1 MLNYN
6 RNKLILAGSFVL
18 ALLLSF
24 SFNSYSAQ
32 SEALNVK
39 STVSIGIISFEAL
52 IPGEGLESAVICPL
66 CTSPAVAGKI
76 QEGAEKIVEDIFVNK
91 LRDFKEVRILPS
103 ERLQLAYKRVGAES
117 LRKPLLDVLKKV
129 GEETGA
135 DILAVGYIYRYTERV
150 GYDYSVKQPASVAY
164 EIYMVNPSDKSIIW
178 RGIFDKTQ
186 KSLME
191 DLFQI
196 SSFFRGG
203 GKWLTAE
210 QLSKQGMDEIFK
222 KFPGF
227 AR

>member
-6 RNKLILAGSFVL
+6 RKKLILAGAFVL

-24 SFNSYSAQ
+24 SFKSYSAE

-39 STVSIGIISFEAL
+39 STVSIGVISFEAL

-66 CTSPAVAGKI
+66 CTSAFVTGRI
-76 QEGAEKIVEDIFVNK
+76 QEGAEKIVEDIFINK
-91 LRDFKEVRILPS
+91 LRDFKEVRVLPS
-103 ERLQLAYKRVGAES
+103 ERIQAVYKRVAAES
-117 LRKPLLDVLKKV
+117 LRKPLLDVLKKI

-164 EIYMVNPSDKSIIW
+164 EIYMINPSDKSIIW

-196 SSFFRGG
+196 SSFFGGG

>member
-6 RNKLILAGSFVL
+6 RNKLSLAGVFTFAV
-18 ALLLSF
+18 LLSL
-24 SFNSYSAQ
+24 SFISHSAEP
-32 SEALNVK
+32 EAMNVK
-39 STVSIGIISFEAL
+39 STVSIGVISFQAL
-52 IPGEGLESAVICPL
+52 IPDEGLENTVICPL
-66 CTSPAVAGKI
+66 CTSSFVTGRI
-76 QEGAEKIVEDIFVNK
+76 QEGAEKVVEDIFVNK
-91 LRDFKEVRILPS
+91 LGDFKEVRILPS
-103 ERLQLAYKRVGAES
+103 ERLQAVYKRVAAEH
-117 LRKPLLDVLKKV
+117 LRKPLLDVLKKI
-129 GEETGA
+129 GEETGV
-135 DILAVGYIYRYTERV
+135 DILVVGYIYRYTERV

-164 EIYMVNPSDKSIIW
+164 EIYMINPADKSIIW

>member
-1 MLNYN
+1 M
-6 RNKLILAGSFVL
+6 I
-18 ALLLSF
+18 
-24 SFNSYSAQ
+24 
-32 SEALNVK
+32 
-39 STVSIGIISFEAL
+39 
-52 IPGEGLESAVICPL
+52 
-66 CTSPAVAGKI
+66 
-76 QEGAEKIVEDIFVNK
+76 
-91 LRDFKEVRILPS
+91 
-103 ERLQLAYKRVGAES
+103 
-117 LRKPLLDVLKKV
+117 
-129 GEETGA
+129 
-135 DILAVGYIYRYTERV
+135 
-150 GYDYSVKQPASVAY
+150 
-164 EIYMVNPSDKSIIW
+164 NPSDKSIIW

>member
-6 RNKLILAGSFVL
+6 RKKLSLAGAFVF

-24 SFNSYSAQ
+24 SLNSYSAE

-39 STVSIGIISFEAL
+39 STVSIGVISFEAL
-52 IPGEGLESAVICPL
+52 IPGEGLESAVVCPL
-66 CTSPAVAGKI
+66 CTSPYVAGKI

-103 ERLQLAYKRVGAES
+103 ERLQAVYKRIAAEH
-117 LRKPLLDVLKKV
+117 LRKPLLDVLNKV
-129 GEETGA
+129 GQETGA

-178 RGIFDKTQ
+178 RGVFDKTQ

>member
-6 RNKLILAGSFVL
+6 RKKLILAGVFAFAV
-18 ALLLSF
+18 LLSF
-24 SFNSYSAQ
+24 SFNSYSAKP
-32 SEALNVK
+32 EAINVK
-39 STVSIGIISFEAL
+39 STVSIGVISFEAL
-52 IPGEGLESAVICPL
+52 IPGKGLESAVICPL
-66 CTSPAVAGKI
+66 CASAYVTGRI
-76 QEGAEKIVEDIFVNK
+76 QEGAEKVVEDIFVNK

-103 ERLQLAYKRVGAES
+103 DKLQAVYKRVAAES

-129 GEETGA
+129 GDETGA
-135 DILAVGYIYRYTERV
+135 DILAVGYIYRYVERV

-164 EIYMVNPSDKSIIW
+164 EIYMINPSDKSIIW

-210 QLSKQGMDEIFK
+210 QLSKQGMDEIFE

-227 AR
+227 TR

>member
-6 RNKLILAGSFVL
+6 RKKFILAGAFVL

-24 SFNSYSAQ
+24 SFNSYSTE

-39 STVSIGIISFEAL
+39 STVSLGVISFEAL
-52 IPGEGLESAVICPL
+52 IPGEGLESAVVCPL
-66 CTSPAVAGKI
+66 CTSASVAGKI
-76 QEGAEKIVEDIFVNK
+76 QEGAEKIVENIFVNK
-91 LRDFKEVRILPS
+91 LGEFKEVRVLPS
-103 ERLQLAYKRVGAES
+103 ERLQAVYKRVAAES
-117 LRKPLLDVLKKV
+117 LRKPLLDVLNKV
-129 GEETGA
+129 GQETGA

>member
-6 RNKLILAGSFVL
+6 RKKLIMAGAFTFAV
-18 ALLLSF
+18 LLSL
-24 SFNSYSAQ
+24 SFISRSAEP
-32 SEALNVK
+32 EAMNVK
-39 STVSIGIISFEAL
+39 STVSIGVISFQAL
-52 IPGEGLESAVICPL
+52 IPDEGLENTVICPL
-66 CTSPAVAGKI
+66 CTSSFVTGRI
-76 QEGAEKIVEDIFVNK
+76 QEGAEKVVEGIFVNK
-91 LRDFKEVRILPS
+91 LGDFKEVRVLPS
-103 ERLQLAYKRVGAES
+103 EKLQAVYKRVAAES

-164 EIYMVNPSDKSIIW
+164 EIYMINPSDKSIIW

-191 DLFQI
+191 DLFQV